1 MQHFK
6 IYPSASTLILTK
18 SVMTTPFKSRKRR
31 KYPLGMA
38 TVRARSK
45 EKRVKAVALSGR
57 RIRKTAG

>member
-6 IYPSASTLILTK
+6 IYLSASTLILTK
-18 SVMTTPFKSRKRR
+18 SVMTTPLSRKRR